1 MPTIRFTNRLIR
13 HVDCPAGEVN
23 GATVIEALRSYFDAN
38 NQVRGYVLD
47 ECETLRPNMA
57 IFVDGQPIVDRTN
70 LHQTVEN
77 ESVIDVI
84 QALTGG

>member
-13 HVDCPAGEVN
+13 HVDCPAGEVH
-23 GATVIEALRSYFDAN
+23 GATVIEALRSYFDTN

-47 ECETLRPNMA
+47 ECEALRPNMA
-57 IFVDGQPIVDRTN
+57 IFVDGQPISDRGN
-70 LHQTVEN
+70 LHQAVN
-77 ESVIDVI
+77 DESVIDVI

>member
-1 MPTIRFTNRLIR
+1 M
-13 HVDCPAGEVN
+13 
-23 GATVIEALRSYFDAN
+23 IEALRAYFETN

-57 IFVDGQPIVDRTN
+57 IFVDGQPIVDRTDLN
-70 LHQTVEN
+70 QTVEN